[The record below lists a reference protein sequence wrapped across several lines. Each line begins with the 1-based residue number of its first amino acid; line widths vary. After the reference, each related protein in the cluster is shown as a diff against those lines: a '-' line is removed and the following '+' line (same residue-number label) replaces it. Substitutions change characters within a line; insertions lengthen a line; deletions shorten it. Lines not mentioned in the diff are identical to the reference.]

1 MTAGYLLSRPTS
13 KQECRSHLC
22 GMDCHSQII
31 VPQKETLLLL
41 LLLLLKFS
49 NTYKYAHWIFFHI
62 YFFDSPI
69 ILIGRGDTFVRGVQ
83 HFEIFSVQKK
93 I

>member
-1 MTAGYLLSRPTS
+1 MTAGYLLSRPAS

-41 LLLLLKFS
+41 LLLKLS
-49 NTYKYAHWIFFHI
+49 NTYKYADWICFHI
-62 YFFDSPI
+62 YFFDTPI
-69 ILIGRGDTFVRGVQ
+69 ILIVRGDEFVRGVQ
-83 HFEIFSVQKK
+83 HFELPSVQKK